1 MYVDDIII
9 TCSNAQLIQQVI
21 DNLESTFALKD
32 LSKLNYFLGIQAT
45 KNQSGLHLSKY
56 KYVADLLG
64 KTGLEDCTPFST
76 PMAFRI
82 FLTKTD
88 NDRFLIFLCIEALL
102 GHYNMSL

>member
-32 LSKLNYFLGIQAT
+32 LSELNYFLGIQGT
-45 KNQSGLHLSKY
+45 KNQLGLHISKS
-56 KYVADLLG
+56 KYVADLLS
-64 KTGLEDCTPFST
+64 KTGLEDCTPCST
-76 PMAFRI
+76 PMAFRV

-88 NDRFLIFLCIEALL
+88 NDHFLIFLCIEALL